1 MIRVFRKAEGHT
13 RRMVALI
20 GLGTLLVTMGCQGMP
35 PLGEQERLVRDLQ
48 LTPLKVSPM
57 AVVNVWGKPVYH
69 HSEFTQFFVMPDMT
83 MVPRSRVAIGEVPAG
98 WDAAVDAGDGVFLGY
113 PEQGWLL
120 VFFDDRLVY
129 REELKADEVHKLGK
143 AWQYEDRFRT
153 RLEGAS
159 PR

>member
-1 MIRVFRKAEGHT
+1 MRIVRAVPG
-13 RRMVALI
+13 
-20 GLGTLLVTMGCQGMP
+20 LLVLLVVIGCHGMP
-35 PLGEQERLVRDLQ
+35 PLGEQERLVRERQ
-48 LTPLKVSPM
+48 LTPWQVSPK

-69 HSEFTQFFVMPDMT
+69 HGEFTQFFVMPDMT
-83 MVPRSRVAIGEVPAG
+83 MIPRSRVASGEVPAG

-113 PEQGWLL
+113 PDQGWLL

-129 REELKADEVHKLGK
+129 REELPADQVHKLGK
-143 AWQYEDRFRT
+143 AWQYEDRFKT